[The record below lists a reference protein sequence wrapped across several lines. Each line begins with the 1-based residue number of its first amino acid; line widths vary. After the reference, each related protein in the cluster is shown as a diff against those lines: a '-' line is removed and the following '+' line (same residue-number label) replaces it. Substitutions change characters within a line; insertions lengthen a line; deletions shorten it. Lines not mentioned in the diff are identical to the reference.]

1 MKNQNINKENCNNKQ
16 KIFENESQIE
26 KEEDNE
32 IIIKLNI
39 YNKYKGNEIYILCD
53 KKQLIND
60 KKKNKDYN
68 EENNINPA
76 KEFNYF
82 NKDNTKLFLNDKEI
96 KFNYKLN
103 FNEIGINKII
113 IKSNIKLISL
123 S

>member
-60 KKKNKDYN
+60 NKKNKDYN

-96 KFNYKLN
+96 KFDYKLN